1 LDFHPYTQVTPKIC
15 TSLRLRAST
24 PVSRRFALPRHR
36 SAGFGYPDVDSW
48 RVHHAPRK
56 LRAIGF
62 PTAPG
67 VDPLALPTPRTPW
80 PNFQIGRTDA
90 APRFWRIVAFT
101 PVQSV
106 TRWFHVFAPPVR
118 GTFQLSL
125 TLLLC
130 YRFLGVFRVR
140 GSCPRYSGGISNPP
154 YSLLRHHP
162 RLTATGLSPSTVP
175 RSRGL
180 HIPTVGWTRAPHL
193 HALSRTDSACPVP
206 SSIAFT
212 NGISIDFFSSAY

>member
-1 LDFHPYTQVTPKIC
+1 MDFHPYTQVTPKIC

-24 PVSRRFALPRHR
+24 PVSRRFTLPRHR

-62 PTAPG
+62 PAAPG
-67 VDPLALPTPRTPW
+67 VYPLALPTPRTPW
-80 PNFQIGRTDA
+80 LNFRIERTDA
-90 APRFWRIVAFT
+90 APPFGGFVAFT

-118 GTFQLSL
+118 GTFHLSL
-125 TLLLC
+125 TLLLR

-140 GSCPRYSGGISNPP
+140 GLCPRYSGGISDPP

-162 RLTATGLSPSTVP
+162 CLTTTGLSPSAVP

-180 HIPTVGWTRAPHL
+180 HVVDWRVDPGPTFPCGFPHGFGL
-193 HALSRTDSACPVP
+193 PCSVFDRLYSR
-206 SSIAFT
+206 
-212 NGISIDFFSSAY
+212 NLY